1 MVPSFTALLD
11 ELPTSYG
18 VFMHVSI
25 YYTRSSPV
33 SGMSSSG
40 SELSQPS
47 SSRITISPGR
57 PAIPESLEELA
68 RSATAIHNPRGVAVG
83 VCGPEELIHDVEQCA
98 LRLDSGL
105 RRSCGG
111 VELDDEYVIPYSS
124 VMNCLSLLLFV
135 CFFFLKGFSDGKN
148 CSEYWCFSDERS

>member
-1 MVPSFTALLD
+1 MVPSFAAILD

-40 SELSQPS
+40 SELSRSS
-47 SSRITISPGR
+47 SSRLTISPGR
-57 PAIPESLEELA
+57 PAIPESLEKLA
-68 RSATAIHNPRGVAVG
+68 RSAAATQNPRGVAVG
-83 VCGPEELIHDVEQCA
+83 VCGPEELIRDVEQCA
-98 LRLDSGL
+98 LRLNSGL

-111 VELDDEYVIPYSS
+111 VELHDEYVAHCLS
-124 VMNCLSLLLFV
+124 VMIHLLL
-135 CFFFLKGFSDGKN
+135 LSFS
-148 CSEYWCFSDERS
+148 